1 MATNKRPLFSR
12 WAEACHHGD
21 THILNSL
28 LLPSLY
34 FSLSS
39 DCFVKAVNYGWLLST
54 ANESWQKDWFTQVHK
69 LQQKPVFSCTVKVF
83 RAEYQTPPNPNRIHL
98 SAQPKPTHPALKS
111 KQSLT
116 TNWSSASQSTAQY
129 RVGFLHYHSAF
140 STFTLL
146 PVRQD
151 EESEWETGMHPVVH
165 PKESTY
171 ISPILS
177 LFRLPVWSHP
187 RDISSSLHGNTLC
200 N

>member
-12 WAEACHHGD
+12 WAEAHHHGD

-69 LQQKPVFSCTVKVF
+69 LQQKQVFSCTVKVF
-83 RAEYQTPPNPNRIHL
+83 RAEYQTPSRSKQDPTF
-98 SAQPKPTHPALKS
+98 SSTKTHPACFK
-111 KQSLT
+111 KQQSLT

-129 RVGFLHYHSAF
+129 RMGFLHYHSAS